1 MRGEVRIRM
10 KISTLSLLEELERPE
25 YAAMKKAFRRR
36 RYVKGESIAFPEASQ
51 NEVFVVAEGRLRVFR
66 AYEEKEFT
74 FAVLEPGDIYSSHT
88 GAHVV
93 ALTDGVLLVTDVGT
107 FHREMMEAP
116 AVTQAM
122 VRVLGGLLKNAFQII
137 DGLVFS
143 DSTTRL
149 AAFLLAEARDEPEG
163 LVVRLS
169 VTIEE
174 LALHLGMSRQ
184 TASTL
189 LADMGRSGVIRKLG
203 RGVYRI
209 EDPDRLGVLAR

>member
-1 MRGEVRIRM
+1 M
-10 KISTLSLLEELERPE
+10 KISTVSLLEELERPE

-36 RYVKGESIAFPEASQ
+36 RYVKGESIAFPEASS
-51 NEVFVVAEGRLRVFR
+51 NEVFVVASGRLRVYR

-88 GAHVV
+88 GAYVV
-93 ALTDGVLLVTDVGT
+93 ALTDGSLLVTDVAT

-122 VRVLGGLLKNAFQII
+122 LRVLGGLLKNAFQII
-137 DGLVFS
+137 ESLVFR
-143 DSTTRL
+143 DSATRL
-149 AAFLLAEARDEPEG
+149 AAFLLSETRDDPEG
-163 LVVRLS
+163 PVIRLT

-189 LADMGRSGVIRKLG
+189 LAEMGRSGVIQKLG
-203 RGVYRI
+203 RGVYRV
-209 EDPDRLGVLAR
+209 EDAARLEELAG

>member
-1 MRGEVRIRM
+1 M
-10 KISTLSLLEELERPE
+10 KISTMSLLEELERPE
-25 YAAMKKAFRRR
+25 YASMKKAFRRR
-36 RYVKGESIAFPEASQ
+36 RYVKNETIAFPEDSP

-74 FAVLEPGDIYSSHT
+74 FAVLEAGDIYSSHT

-93 ALTDGVLLVTDVGT
+93 ALTDGALLVTDVGT
-107 FHREMMEAP
+107 FHREMMQAP

-137 DGLVFS
+137 DSLVFS
-143 DSTTRL
+143 DSTARL
-149 AAFLLAEARDEPEG
+149 AAFLLSEARNEPQG
-163 LVVRLS
+163 AVVRLA

-189 LADMGRSGVIRKLG
+189 LADMGRSGIIQKLG

-209 EDPDRLGVLAR
+209 EDTPRLEELAR